1 MWLSK
6 IVTFWQKFSW
16 SNILFK
22 IFLQFFFQSFFLQ
35 FLTTVFN
42 KKLFI
47 KCFPSKFLSTLC
59 QLFLVKLILSIFFVN
74 NFQKKIVQKLQTSSK
89 NFEQFAKSLKQKKIL
104 NNFFEQNFFFKIIHY
119 FQKFFFA
126 NLVSSF
132 LLISTCESTM
142 TFTRKTFDFE
152 KGSSLSVIEI
162 IPFCFTFS
170 QLIYGIYI
178 LPLFSRFCYNKF
190 WHTFFSIFLIGV
202 KNNNFDVKKA
212 KYWCKKTNCLC
223 TIIGLKMEQI

>member
-1 MWLSK
+1 M
-6 IVTFWQKFSW
+6 FSIKVFVNFV
-16 SNILFK
+16 SI
-22 IFLQFFFQSFFLQ
+22 IFGQTNFVNF
-35 FLTTVFN
+35 
-42 KKLFI
+42 
-47 KCFPSKFLSTLC
+47 LC
-59 QLFLVKLILSIFFVN
+59 QQFSKKDCPKIANIF
-74 NFQKKIVQKLQTSSK
+74 KKFWTICKKFETKK
-89 NFEQFAKSLKQKKIL
+89 NFEQFFWTK
-104 NNFFEQNFFFKIIHY
+104 FFFQNYSLFSK
-119 FQKFFFA
+119 KFFFA

-223 TIIGLKMEQI
+223 TIIGLKMEQIWIKKILCVKIIGVKMQKFWCKIKLV